1 MMSAWVIGLG
11 IAAGYLINKN
21 VHMQKRLTE
30 SVQEF
35 QESAKPAEPGPQS
48 KEIRA
53 VQRSVPASERYESL
67 NLQDL
72 DRKDVDALVNMK
84 DAAVARDPGRL
95 PPARDL
101 VRRLLWVSACFA
113 RCFVYASSRS

>member
-72 DRKDVDALVNMK
+72 DRTDVDALVKMK
-84 DAAVARDPGRL
+84 DAAAQEVLQYEAPTL
-95 PPARDL
+95 PEIQG
-101 VRRLLWVSACFA
+101 
-113 RCFVYASSRS
+113 VYLQRGI